1 MRDVLNYIE
10 TIMQD
15 FPEMSESERKKE
27 ICHIREMFDNA
38 MQKYDEATM
47 RRVNKLEQ
55 ENYRLRVLLD
65 TAAEAI
71 ADLREREYRY

>member
-71 ADLREREYRY
+71 ADLREQRY